1 MKTSKD
7 NRQLDD
13 EFEPIA
19 IGCVFEETKG
29 MFNSERETELDP
41 NSNSRIQD

>member
-7 NRQLDD
+7 NRQPDD

-19 IGCVFEETKG
+19 LGCVFEETKG
-29 MFNSERETELDP
+29 DLNFEEEFNGT
-41 NSNSRIQD
+41 SNSREI